1 LSKSDIK
8 LISSAVHQVTI
19 PIDLWEEEVEAVI
32 TTWFVSDAA
41 EVDKGDL
48 LVEIM
53 AEKIQF
59 EIVAPATG
67 TLVIVKHQDQLIDK
81 GDVIATITSAPD

>member
-1 LSKSDIK
+1 M
-8 LISSAVHQVTI
+8 SSAIHRVVI
-19 PIDLWEEEVEAVI
+19 PIDLWEEEVEVVV

-48 LVEIM
+48 LAEVM

-59 EIVAPATG
+59 EIVAPVTG
-67 TLVIVKHQDQLIDK
+67 TLAIVKQQDQLIDK

>member
-1 LSKSDIK
+1 M
-8 LISSAVHQVTI
+8 SSAIHRVII
-19 PIDLWEEEVEAVI
+19 PIDFWEEEVEAVI

-48 LVEIM
+48 LAEVM

-59 EIVAPATG
+59 EIVAPVTG
-67 TLVIVKHQDQLIDK
+67 TLTIVKQQDQLIDK

>member
-1 LSKSDIK
+1 M
-8 LISSAVHQVTI
+8 SSAVHQVII
-19 PIDLWEEEVEAVI
+19 PVDLWEEEVEAVI

-48 LVEIM
+48 LAEVM

-59 EIVAPATG
+59 EIVAPVTG
-67 TLVIVKHQDQLIDK
+67 TLAIVKQQDQLIDK
-81 GDVIATITSAPD
+81 GDVIATIASAPD